1 VKVSQNHRLCAA
13 ARLEIDDVVG
23 ENKPAIGS
31 RPTHTRRAV
40 AQQTVI
46 AIISQR
52 GSQRFQNRWV
62 DYSLLSQ
69 ITVTAHLH
77 RVLVHVFVV

>member
-31 RPTHTRRAV
+31 NPLTQGGLSRSKQLLRSSANGAV
-40 AQQTVI
+40 SGFKI
-46 AIISQR
+46 D
-52 GSQRFQNRWV
+52 G
-62 DYSLLSQ
+62 
-69 ITVTAHLH
+69 
-77 RVLVHVFVV
+77 